1 MSKERK
7 TAIKTLLK
15 KMDKLSDNQWA
26 LQELNFDEAQA
37 TMAARDPSGPTDQ
50 ARQRSKII
58 DMAEKRYQKFKIQ
71 LKTLMKAQDKE
82 DAKKTGERAD
92 KFKEEQQKKKL
103 KLEQK
108 EKSLKEQKSKNKV
121 KLKNLSLRGRGGGGS
136 IQMPQEYSKRSL
148 LKKPM
153 S

>member
-7 TAIKTLLK
+7 KLIKTLLK
-15 KMDKLSDNQWA
+15 KMDKLADNQWA

-58 DMAEKRYQKFKIQ
+58 DMAEKRYQKFKKQ
-71 LKTLMKAQDKE
+71 LNTLLQAQNKE

-92 KFKEEQQKKKL
+92 KFRAEQQKKKL
-103 KLEQK
+103 QLEQK
-108 EKSLKEQKSKNKV
+108 QKALKEQKAKNKI
-121 KLKNLSLRGRGGGGS
+121 KLKKLSLRGRGGGGS
-136 IQMPQEYSKRSL
+136 MKMPQEYAKPSL
-148 LKKPM
+148 FRKN
-153 S
+153 

>member
-71 LKTLMKAQDKE
+71 LNTE

-108 EKSLKEQKSKNKV
+108 QKSLKEQKSKNKV